1 MLKEFYY
8 WIIYLIFFS
17 GFNTVLLGG
26 LIVCEIHQSLR
37 EETPIAL
44 TLQDKGFSSL
54 RKGLGW
60 GRVGHSGFG
69 FIFPS
74 SFALLTFLFSLRKYQ
89 RTHTHTET
97 KTARSVSNHFT
108 PKPFPR
114 LYQGWEE
121 SDSYSSA
128 KEHTRIHYLFQ
139 ISANSILCLFL
150 TVTHPDIP
158 ILMVGFPVS
167 PSVTVQHA
175 ILGHPVWAAVSSLSC
190 YGTDLL
196 PVAKVNLKPLI
207 MVTVWWRPSPSTWIR

>member
-1 MLKEFYY
+1 M
-8 WIIYLIFFS
+8 
-17 GFNTVLLGG
+17 
-26 LIVCEIHQSLR
+26 
-37 EETPIAL
+37 
-44 TLQDKGFSSL
+44 
-54 RKGLGW
+54 
-60 GRVGHSGFG
+60 
-69 FIFPS
+69 
-74 SFALLTFLFSLRKYQ
+74 
-89 RTHTHTET
+89 ET
-97 KTARSVSNHFT
+97 KIARSVSNHFT

-175 ILGHPVWAAVSSLSC
+175 ILGHPV
-190 YGTDLL
+190 
-196 PVAKVNLKPLI
+196 
-207 MVTVWWRPSPSTWIR
+207 

>member
-1 MLKEFYY
+1 MGLVSFSH
-8 WIIYLIFFS
+8 LLLLCSHFFS
-17 GFNTVLLGG
+17 LSEST
-26 LIVCEIHQSLR
+26 R
-37 EETPIAL
+37 
-44 TLQDKGFSSL
+44 
-54 RKGLGW
+54 
-60 GRVGHSGFG
+60 GR
-69 FIFPS
+69 
-74 SFALLTFLFSLRKYQ
+74 
-89 RTHTHTET
+89 THTET
-97 KTARSVSNHFT
+97 KIARSVSNHFT

-128 KEHTRIHYLFQ
+128 KEHTRTHYLFQ

-175 ILGHPVWAAVSSLSC
+175 ILGHPVGAAVSALSR
-190 YGTDLL
+190 YGTELL

-207 MVTVWWRPSPSTWIR
+207 MVTV